1 MFPEAAVRHAPL
13 MIPCHPGC
21 FPTGT
26 LVDTPQGPRPIE
38 TIVAGDMVIAF
49 LPSGERVEAPVQSVF
64 VTTNRLWQIETDEAT
79 LITTETQPLCLAID
93 STRGAG
99 ELATGDSILRCVGG
113 DVHSVK
119 VLQVTR
125 TDRTETVINLVLA
138 DSARFIANG
147 YLARS
152 KPPAVAAAK

>member
-1 MFPEAAVRHAPL
+1 LSSGLLPH
-13 MIPCHPGC
+13 
-21 FPTGT
+21 T